1 MENEERRLPLQFNS
15 EQGRNRKSFSIVS
28 SNLKKKKN
36 VLFSKFS
43 HPLRRLR
50 IQQFS
55 FILII
60 DYASTENCKTRVRL
74 ITHYINFETLD
85 QAANCLRR

>member
-15 EQGRNRKSFSIVS
+15 EQGRNRKYFSIVS

-43 HPLRRLR
+43 HSLRQ

-60 DYASTENCKTRVRL
+60 DYASTENGKTRVRL